1 MRQQSKTASRLC
13 RQLRHGI
20 VWYGP
25 LPSAQSRAPPNPETF
40 PTTRTLACV
49 FPHPIPSHF
58 TPSHPTPTQV
68 PVERTPVS
76 RVFLVPDEF
85 HLLQYR
91 ATIAAVRRRIE
102 AKKLPV
108 RDAFIAFNS
117 SKTGALSCSE
127 MYGALEWL
135 GIRVTPSQVR
145 TLRLLS
151 PSPVVSRK
159 HLFRSGIVYREG

>member
-1 MRQQSKTASRLC
+1 M
-13 RQLRHGI
+13 
-20 VWYGP
+20 
-25 LPSAQSRAPPNPETF
+25 
-40 PTTRTLACV
+40 
-49 FPHPIPSHF
+49 
-58 TPSHPTPTQV
+58 
-68 PVERTPVS
+68 S

-102 AKKLPV
+102 AKELPV

-135 GIRVTPSQVR
+135 GIRVTPSQVQAVSHQSVSH
-145 TLRLLS
+145 LLTAGALS
-151 PSPVVSRK
+151 WSSLLLQQQMLSFSWLLLLNF
-159 HLFRSGIVYREG
+159 LFNIYRIVYSYLDHIGYRVFQGEDR